1 MGSWVPIA
9 AVQTASGYD
18 VALELP
24 ASNEFTV
31 WATNSSGAYVSSLV
45 GIVPGNNAT
54 LESLETVFNQDLNG
68 DQRHRCSATA
78 AANDHIRSTET
89 QPSFSPC
96 SNYFLDVT
104 GSNTLGPEL
113 TIGGAALGLDPV
125 GQLGSDCS
133 GADRKRL

>member
-1 MGSWVPIA
+1 MALHFGPTQLGSWVPIA

-54 LESLETVFNQDLNG
+54 LESCFETVFNKDLNG

-89 QPSFSPC
+89 QPSFKSGQQLH
-96 SNYFLDVT
+96 FLDVT
-104 GSNTLGPEL
+104 GQQHHWARN
-113 TIGGAALGLDPV
+113 
-125 GQLGSDCS
+125 
-133 GADRKRL
+133 